1 MLREVDLISYLPE
14 FLHGYKELEKTLKAQ
29 QQEVQI
35 LEDITEE
42 LTNNQ
47 FIISADAQ
55 GIKKYEAMLGIE
67 VLDDDTLENRRL
79 RVLAKW
85 NNAIPYTTHALKKKL
100 GNLCGE
106 EGYVLELL
114 NLEYKVKV
122 RVALKSKKNYRMVEG
137 LLGEVIPAN
146 MEIDL
151 SLLYNQHKTLRQ
163 FTHGQLTAY
172 THNQIRNEVLNDGDW
187 DR

>member
-1 MLREVDLISYLPE
+1 M
-14 FLHGYKELEKTLKAQ
+14 
-29 QQEVQI
+29 
-35 LEDITEE
+35 
-42 LTNNQ
+42 
-47 FIISADAQ
+47 
-55 GIKKYEAMLGIE
+55 
-67 VLDDDTLENRRL
+67 
-79 RVLAKW
+79 
-85 NNAIPYTTHALKKKL
+85 

>member
-1 MLREVDLISYLPE
+1 M
-14 FLHGYKELEKTLKAQ
+14 EKTLKAQ

-100 GNLCGE
+100 ENLCGE

-114 NLEYKVKV
+114 NLEYKIKV
-122 RVALKSKKNYRMVEG
+122 RVALKSKKNYRMVER

-172 THNQIRNEVLNDGDW
+172 THNQIRNEVLNDGD
-187 DR
+187 